1 MHIVTSKTMAEQ
13 TCTAR
18 FLDYWIKL
26 VSHRRSFFLGFC
38 VLNFVFSLVATLGNL
53 LAIRALMK
61 TSTIP
66 ATVKK
71 MFLSLAF
78 SDLAVGLCSQLMTAI
93 ISAVMLKMASS
104 GDDFAFFC
112 PTVLI
117 VVLYFMHLLAVAS
130 FLNVIVI
137 AFDRLLA
144 VSLHLRY
151 QELVTPTRVTI
162 VLVSLWLTSC
172 VSAFLYIFLLKGF
185 PLAAVISVIGYVLTT
200 LAYVRIYKVV
210 KYHQN
215 QIYGQNQLQNAQ
227 TREALRQRKSAYNSL
242 FVSVVFLTCNLPFL
256 ASIILYWTNTSE
268 ISFLVANFA
277 SIFLIYLNS
286 SLNPFVYCWRYPE
299 IRQSVKS
306 TVKQIFHKNENMS

>member
-13 TCTAR
+13 TCTL
-18 FLDYWIKL
+18 FLDGWIKL

-53 LAIRALMK
+53 LVIRALMK
-61 TSTIP
+61 ASTIP

-71 MFLSLAF
+71 LFLSLAF

-93 ISAVMLKMASS
+93 ISAVMLKMASN

-117 VVLYFMHLLAVAS
+117 VLLYFMYLLAVAS

-151 QELVTPTRVTI
+151 QELVTPRRVTL

-172 VSAFLYIFLLKGF
+172 VYPFLFIFLPKGIEM
-185 PLAAVISVIGYVLTT
+185 AAGVISVIGHVLTT
-200 LAYVRIYKVV
+200 VAYVRIYKVV
-210 KYHQN
+210 KSHQN
-215 QIYGQNQLQNAQ
+215 QIYGQNQLQNAE
-227 TREALRQRKSAYNSL
+227 TRETHKQRKSAYNSL
-242 FVSVVFLTCNLPFL
+242 FVSIAFLACYLPFH
-256 ASIILYWTNTSE
+256 
-268 ISFLVANFA
+268 LVQ
-277 SIFLIYLNS
+277 
-286 SLNPFVYCWRYPE
+286 YC
-299 IRQSVKS
+299 
-306 TVKQIFHKNENMS
+306 T

>member
-1 MHIVTSKTMAEQ
+1 MAEQ
-13 TCTAR
+13 NCR
-18 FLDYWIKL
+18 SLLDHWIKL
-26 VSHRRSFFLGFC
+26 VSYKRNFSLGFC

-53 LAIRALMK
+53 LVIRALMK
-61 TSTIP
+61 NSTIP

-71 MFLSLAF
+71 LLLSLAF

-104 GDDFAFFC
+104 GDDLAFFC

-117 VVLYFMHLLAVAS
+117 VRSYFTYLLAVAS

-151 QELVTPTRVTI
+151 QELVTPIRVTI

-172 VSAFLYIFLLKGF
+172 VCAFLYIFLPKDIEMA
-185 PLAAVISVIGYVLTT
+185 AAVISVIGYVLTT
-200 LAYVRIYKVV
+200 GAYVRIYKVV
-210 KYHQN
+210 RYHQN
-215 QIYGQNQLQNAQ
+215 QIYSQNQLQNTQ
-227 TREALRQRKSAYNSL
+227 TREAHKQRKSAYNSL
-242 FVSVVFLTCNLPFL
+242 FVSVVFLACYLPFL
-256 ASIILYWTNTSE
+256 PCTILYSTNTSE
-268 ISFLVANFA
+268 ISFLVAHFA
-277 SIFLIYLNS
+277 TIFLIYLNS

-299 IRQSVKS
+299 IRQSVKR
-306 TVKQIFHKNENMS
+306 TVKQIFHMNENMS